1 MKRRNLGVWRDGLLV
16 ARLTGNRPG
25 FVQCAY
31 TDEALTRWQGNTP
44 VLSCSLPLRSG
55 RLNAWAFAT
64 GLLPEGQHR
73 QAMAAIAA
81 VPTYDVLGLLERF
94 GRDVAG
100 AVIISAEDPP
110 LRNPSVEPYTPHTLL
125 EAVADLKD
133 HPLGLYDDS
142 ELSIAGLADKML
154 LTQVSPGRYGR
165 PRHGAPS
172 THILKVDDQVRKG
185 LVRAEHACLQ
195 LARAVGLSAANS
207 ELFPIGDT
215 ECILVERFDRTQN
228 PDGSVQRTHQED
240 ACQAAGVDPEINNRQ
255 GKYQEFGGPRLAGIA
270 RLLET
275 WAAQPDEELFRLVD
289 AITFT
294 VLIGNA
300 DAHGKNLALLHPA
313 PGEIRL
319 APLYDTVPTA
329 LWPTLRTRAAMSIN
343 DTYSLAAITLA
354 DIVAEAGS
362 WPMNPTAVGARA
374 KATAE
379 RVHQALGDGRVDVDT
394 AALELVARRTRAFL
408 SR

>member
-1 MKRRNLGVWRDGLLV
+1 
-16 ARLTGNRPG
+16 
-25 FVQCAY
+25 
-31 TDEALTRWQGNTP
+31 
-44 VLSCSLPLRSG
+44 
-55 RLNAWAFAT
+55 
-64 GLLPEGQHR
+64 
-73 QAMAAIAA
+73 
-81 VPTYDVLGLLERF
+81 
-94 GRDVAG
+94 
-100 AVIISAEDPP
+100 
-110 LRNPSVEPYTPHTLL
+110 
-125 EAVADLKD
+125 
-133 HPLGLYDDS
+133 
-142 ELSIAGLADKML
+142 
-154 LTQVSPGRYGR
+154 
-165 PRHGAPS
+165 
-172 THILKVDDQVRKG
+172 